1 MNAVYETNTTLP
13 HYRFSL
19 SLGETS
25 EDKQREIMPD
35 KSNKLLIFYSR
46 ALLSSAAI
54 FFIPQISQIYQPVTA
69 IPVVAE
75 ASLKS
80 PRLDLERADLSTIAR
95 IRDLGNYSDGWDGYE
110 GKSPSKTAISD
121 AEKFSR
127 LLSFDQVHAPRIS
140 LASDGEINFLWMLQD
155 FRLDLG
161 FYGDGTYS
169 YYGKTTNGE
178 EFMADDQPFDKVLP
192 DQIIQ
197 LIRKKNY

>member
-1 MNAVYETNTTLP
+1 MNAIYERTVP
-13 HYRFSL
+13 PYCFSL
-19 SLGETS
+19 SLGETGES
-25 EDKQREIMPD
+25 KQCEIMPH
-35 KSNKLLIFYSR
+35 KSSKLSTFCSK
-46 ALLSSAAI
+46 ALLSSAVL
-54 FFIPQISQIYQPVTA
+54 FICPISQIYQPVTA
-69 IPVVAE
+69 IPVITE
-75 ASLKS
+75 SSLKS
-80 PRLDLERADLSTIAR
+80 SRLDLERADLSTIAR
-95 IRDLGNYSDGWDGYE
+95 IRDLSNYSDGWDGYK

-127 LLSFDQVHAPRIS
+127 LLSFDQVHAPHIS

-178 EFMADDQPFDKVLP
+178 EFMADDQPFDKILP
-192 DQIIQ
+192 DQIVK